1 MREYVQQEFNFELPE
16 PKKKEYVQLE
26 FEFEFPKP
34 KKKKVDYRLIVKEL
48 QKGPLSFSQIQA
60 LAGVSRAGV
69 SQVITTLSLHYPIY
83 EAARG
88 MYKLYG
94 DDDYGDGINHA
105 ALKEYE
111 DEW

>member
-1 MREYVQQEFNFELPE
+1 MVGDLRQWYQQEFIFDFSI
-16 PKKKEYVQLE
+16 PKK
-26 FEFEFPKP
+26 
-34 KKKKVDYRLIVKEL
+34 KKKKVDYKLIISEL
-48 QKGPLSFSQIQA
+48 KKGPLTFSQIQA

-88 MYKLYG
+88 IYKLYG
-94 DDDYGDGINHA
+94 DDDYGDGINHD

-111 DEW
+111 DV

>member
-1 MREYVQQEFNFELPE
+1 MVGDLHNWYQQEFIFDFTI
-16 PKKKEYVQLE
+16 PKK
-26 FEFEFPKP
+26 
-34 KKKKVDYRLIVKEL
+34 KKKKVDYKLIISEL
-48 QKGPLSFSQIQA
+48 KKGPLTFSQIQA

-69 SQVITTLSLHYPIY
+69 SQVITTLSLHYPLY

-88 MYKLYG
+88 IYKLYG

>member
-1 MREYVQQEFNFELPE
+1 VVGDLREWYQQEFIFDFSI
-16 PKKKEYVQLE
+16 PKK
-26 FEFEFPKP
+26 
-34 KKKKVDYRLIVKEL
+34 KKKKVDYKLIISEL
-48 QKGPLSFSQIQA
+48 KKGPLTFSQIQA

-69 SQVITTLSLHYPIY
+69 SQVITTLSLHYPLY

-88 MYKLYG
+88 IYKLYG

-111 DEW
+111 DE

>member
-1 MREYVQQEFNFELPE
+1 MGDLQQWYQQEFIFDFTI
-16 PKKKEYVQLE
+16 PKK
-26 FEFEFPKP
+26 
-34 KKKKVDYRLIVKEL
+34 KKKKVDYKLIISEL
-48 QKGPLSFSQIQA
+48 KKGPLTFSQIQA

-69 SQVITTLSLHYPIY
+69 SQVITTLSLHYPLY

-88 MYKLYG
+88 IYKLYG

>member
-1 MREYVQQEFNFELPE
+1 MVGDLQQWYQQEFIFDFSI
-16 PKKKEYVQLE
+16 PKK
-26 FEFEFPKP
+26 
-34 KKKKVDYRLIVKEL
+34 KKKKVDYKLIISEL
-48 QKGPLSFSQIQA
+48 KKGPLTFSQIQA

-69 SQVITTLSLHYPIY
+69 SQVITTLSLHYPLY

-88 MYKLYG
+88 IYKLYG

-111 DEW
+111 DE

>member
-1 MREYVQQEFNFELPE
+1 MGDLQQWYQQEFIFD
-16 PKKKEYVQLE
+16 
-26 FEFEFPKP
+26 FTIP
-34 KKKKVDYRLIVKEL
+34 KKKKVDYKLIISEL
-48 QKGPLSFSQIQA
+48 KKGPLTFSQIQA

-69 SQVITTLSLHYPIY
+69 SQVITTLSLHYPLY

-88 MYKLYG
+88 VYKLYG